1 MQSKC
6 VMTQKE
12 NIMPINSKRKGK
24 TGEIEVAHIL
34 KDHGYDARRSQQ
46 FCGANGDA
54 DVVGLPGV
62 HIEVKRTE
70 SLHLYPA
77 LEQAAADARE
87 NETPVV
93 FHRRNHKSWVVIMEL
108 EDFLELYKGESN
120 NVH

>member
-1 MQSKC
+1 MMGRMSR
-6 VMTQKE
+6 
-12 NIMPINSKRKGK
+12 NKGK
-24 TGEIEVAHIL
+24 RGENELANIL
-34 KDHGYDARRSQQ
+34 KNHGYDARRGQQ